1 MFCII
6 YQCTYT
12 KSSWDPP
19 NLNQNNDLSSSYL
32 FIICFSFG
40 TCIKCSYILMLHV
53 FWQTLT
59 KHYRYIHS
67 KPRTLKISFTR
78 ESVTFNTHV
87 PVHGIWQQNFTGTIL
102 FILQTFTNYQ
112 CFDYD
117 IRYEAI
123 MNKIKS
129 HTLVL
134 QENGSAGWYLQYCGY
149 FSQPSGKGPPH
160 YLVVGFSPL
169 WLLPSSSCS
178 QAHR

>member
-1 MFCII
+1 M
-6 YQCTYT
+6 
-12 KSSWDPP
+12 
-19 NLNQNNDLSSSYL
+19 
-32 FIICFSFG
+32 
-40 TCIKCSYILMLHV
+40 LMLHV
-53 FWQTLT
+53 FLQTLI

-67 KPRTLKISFTR
+67 KPRTLKIYLTR

-87 PVHGIWQQNFTGTIL
+87 QVHGIWQQNFTGTIL

-134 QENGSAGWYLQYCGY
+134 QENGSAG
-149 FSQPSGKGPPH
+149 
-160 YLVVGFSPL
+160 
-169 WLLPSSSCS
+169 
-178 QAHR
+178 